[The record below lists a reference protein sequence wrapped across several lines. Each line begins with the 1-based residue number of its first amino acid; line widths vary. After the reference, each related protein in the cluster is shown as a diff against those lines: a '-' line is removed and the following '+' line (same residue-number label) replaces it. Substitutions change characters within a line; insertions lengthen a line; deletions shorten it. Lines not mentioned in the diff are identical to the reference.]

1 MRAQWILIN
10 MFNKMIDKKR
20 DLKNSVNEDE
30 LELFRE
36 HSVVDVDTGE
46 IKVSSE
52 PVIIRAVALGSCV
65 AVIIYD
71 RNKKIGGIAHIMLPG
86 RSLKGDGE
94 SKTKYAEDALD
105 ILFNNIKKLSVK
117 TSDLEISIVGGA
129 NVLQEGDIPDKVIK
143 SVLDY
148 LKKLNIE
155 WNSKRVGGTERRSV
169 FLDTTSGK
177 VLFTEGDSAL
187 REL

>member
-1 MRAQWILIN
+1 MPILWILIT
-10 MFNKMIDKKR
+10 MFNKMIDKKKEFKSSFNENE
-20 DLKNSVNEDE
+20 LKLRMENNVI
-30 LELFRE
+30 
-36 HSVVDVDTGE
+36 DVDTGE
-46 IKVSSE
+46 IRVSSE
-52 PVIIRAVALGSCV
+52 PVIIRAVALGSCI

-71 RNKKIGGIAHIMLPG
+71 RSKKIGGISHIMLPG
-86 RSLKGDGE
+86 RSPKGDGE
-94 SKTKYAEDALD
+94 SKTKYAESALD
-105 ILFNNIKKLSVK
+105 KLFNTVKKLSVK

-129 NVLQEGDIPDKVIK
+129 NILQEGNIPDKVAK

-169 FLDTTSGK
+169 FLDITSGK